1 MLSVKTSDG
10 WNSAVLFGSSL
21 LRDAEPVAMLL
32 LYQPHLRDVTL
43 RSGEDNVGILRSS
56 YLWVV
61 SYRII
66 RSKSVASKACRYEG
80 VLTTAMTMIPSRKYE
95 ADKLTR
101 NPRLLRRML
110 PSFFTVSPAVLYLSL
125 SPLERSIL

>member
-66 RSKSVASKACRYEG
+66 RSKSVASKACR
-80 VLTTAMTMIPSRKYE
+80 
-95 ADKLTR
+95 
-101 NPRLLRRML
+101 NPRLLRRAA
-110 PSFFTVSPAVLYLSL
+110 TRPAAMGYQVRVRRAITATDL
-125 SPLERSIL
+125 